1 MRSESV
7 YALEVQKRTTMPNTL
22 DYTSVAPEIMR
33 PFMET
38 AALLQKSGLEE
49 NLLCLVELR
58 ASQLNGC
65 AFCLALHMRE
75 GQALGESSDR
85 LSGVAAWHD
94 APWYSARER
103 LALEWTEA
111 LTRVANGRPPEDLL
125 SRLREH
131 FNDKEIVYLTLA
143 VTLINTYN
151 RFNVAFGTS
160 PARAEEVFKMLQ
172 QQRRVP
178 VHA

>member
-1 MRSESV
+1 MD
-7 YALEVQKRTTMPNTL
+7 AKL
-22 DYTSVAPEIMR
+22 DAMAVAPEVMR
-33 PFMET
+33 PFNEIGG
-38 AALLQKSGLEE
+38 LVLKSGLER
-49 NLLCLVELR
+49 NLLTLVELR

-75 GQALGESSDR
+75 GRALGESSDR

-111 LTRVANGRPPEDLL
+111 LTRLADGRPPEDLL
-125 SRLREH
+125 PRLREH
-131 FNDKEIVYLTLA
+131 FNDREIVYLTLA
-143 VTLINTYN
+143 ITLINSYN

-160 PARAEEVFKMLQ
+160 PEGAEAVFNML
-172 QQRRVP
+172 RRQAEP
-178 VHA
+178 AHAHA

>member
-1 MRSESV
+1 MD
-7 YALEVQKRTTMPNTL
+7 AKL
-22 DYTSVAPEIMR
+22 DYTTVAPEIMR

-38 AALLQKSGLEE
+38 AGLLGKSGLQE
-49 NLLCLVELR
+49 NLLTLVELR

-111 LTRVANGRPPEDLL
+111 LTRVADARPSEDLL
-125 SRLREH
+125 PRLREH
-131 FNDKEIVYLTLA
+131 FSDKEIVYLTLA
-143 VTLINTYN
+143 VTLINSYN

-160 PARAEEVFKMLQ
+160 PAHAEEVFQMLHR
-172 QQRRVP
+172 QRTP